1 MILFSI
7 PYKFNIFVQTEYKM
21 STIKRNFPVEGLGC
35 AACVA
40 RVENAIKSVEGVKG
54 CNVSLASNTA
64 QVEYDNSVTGAAA
77 LRKAVQAAGYDI
89 IVEED
94 ADAESEDPETLAE
107 EKAEELRRKEYR
119 RVRRDMILAVILAI
133 AVFVLQMGVKD
144 FTGKGLT
151 LFLLAAASVFWCGR
165 RFHSSALKQARHFSV
180 GMDTLVSISTLI
192 SFIFSTFNLVF
203 PSVLAPEG
211 GKAPLYFDSAAM
223 ITAFI
228 LIGRVLEERAKYGT
242 TESIRK
248 LMTLRPKKD
257 KIKAGET
264 VKVKPGSRIPVDGKV
279 VEGNSFVDESML
291 TGEPVAVEKYEGQ
304 KVFAGTMNG
313 NGVLKVLAEKTG
325 PDTVLS
331 GIIRMVR
338 EAQASKPAIQRTVD
352 KVAAVFVPV
361 VLLIAIVTFIG
372 WLTVP
377 NASFA
382 KALLNMVSVLVI
394 ACPCA
399 LGLATPTAIVAGIGN
414 GADKGILIK
423 NADALQMG
431 HRIDSVVFDKTGTL
445 TIGEPKISKA
455 IWFSEFSRG
464 ILKAMEM
471 NSSHP
476 LSAALVAEAGDVE
489 PKKIEDFINI
499 PGKGI
504 EATYMSASY
513 FIGNSSP
520 RACPEAEL
528 WKKEGKTVVYFSSET
543 DLLAVF
549 AVEDEVRG
557 SSAEVVE
564 TLKDLGVESYLLS
577 GDNAAS
583 TGLAARKL
591 GIEKFEGGAFPA
603 DKAAFVKGLQK
614 EKHKV
619 AMVGD
624 GINDSA
630 ALASS
635 DLSVAMGGGSDI
647 AMDTAMVTIVS
658 SDIAKVPQLI
668 RLSRNTNR
676 IIKENLFW
684 AFIYNIIMIPMAAG
698 LFGFSLNPMIAAAC
712 MALSSVCVVCNSL
725 RLRKM

>member
-1 MILFSI
+1 
-7 PYKFNIFVQTEYKM
+7 M
-21 STIKRNFPVEGLGC
+21 SKISRTFPVQGLGC

-64 QVEYDNSVTGAAA
+64 LVEYDNSVTGAAA
-77 LRKAVQAAGYDI
+77 LRNAVQAAGYDI
-89 IVEED
+89 IVDED

-151 LFLLAAASVFWCGR
+151 LFLLASASVFWCGR
-165 RFHSSALKQARHFSV
+165 RFHSSALKQARTFSA

-248 LMTLRPKKD
+248 LMALRPKKD

-352 KVAAVFVPV
+352 KVAAIFVPV
-361 VLLIAIVTFIG
+361 VLLIAIATFIG

-377 NASFA
+377 DAGFA

-455 IWFSEFSRG
+455 VWFSEFSRG

-476 LSAALVAEAGDVE
+476 LAAALVAEAGDVE

-520 RACPEAEL
+520 RACPEAEQ

-564 TLKDLGVESYLLS
+564 TLKGLGVESYLLS

-603 DKAAFVKGLQK
+603 DKAAFVNGLQK

>member
-1 MILFSI
+1 
-7 PYKFNIFVQTEYKM
+7 M
-21 STIKRNFPVEGLGC
+21 STIKRTFPVEGLGC

-64 QVEYDNSVTGAAA
+64 QVEYDNSVTVAAA
-77 LRKAVQAAGYDI
+77 LKQAVQAAGYDI

-144 FTGKGLT
+144 FRGKGLT

-165 RFHSSALKQARHFSV
+165 RFHSSALKQARHFSA

-248 LMTLRPKKD
+248 LMALRPKKD
-257 KIKAGET
+257 KIKAGEI

-291 TGEPVAVEKYEGQ
+291 TGEPVGVEKYEGQ

-352 KVAAVFVPV
+352 NVAAVFVPV
-361 VLLIAIVTFIG
+361 VLLIAIATFIG

-445 TIGEPKISKA
+445 TIGEPKISKTV
-455 IWFSEFSRG
+455 WFSEFSRG

-476 LSAALVAEAGDVE
+476 LAAALVAEAGDVE

-520 RACPEAEL
+520 RACPEAEQ

>member
-1 MILFSI
+1 
-7 PYKFNIFVQTEYKM
+7 M
-21 STIKRNFPVEGLGC
+21 STIKRTFPVEGLGC

-64 QVEYDNSVTGAAA
+64 QVEYDNSVTVAAA
-77 LRKAVQAAGYDI
+77 LKQAVQAAGYDI

-144 FTGKGLT
+144 FRGKGLT

-165 RFHSSALKQARHFSV
+165 RFHSSALKQARHFSA

-248 LMTLRPKKD
+248 LMALRPKKD
-257 KIKAGET
+257 KIKAGEI

-352 KVAAVFVPV
+352 NVAAVFVPV
-361 VLLIAIVTFIG
+361 VLLIAIATFIG

-445 TIGEPKISKA
+445 TIGEPKISKTV
-455 IWFSEFSRG
+455 WFSEFSRG

-476 LSAALVAEAGDVE
+476 LAAALVAEAGDVE

-520 RACPEAEL
+520 RACPEAEQ

>member
-1 MILFSI
+1 
-7 PYKFNIFVQTEYKM
+7 M

-40 RVENAIKSVEGVKG
+40 RVENAIKSVEGVRE

-144 FTGKGLT
+144 FSGKGLT

-165 RFHSSALKQARHFSV
+165 RFHSSALKQARHFSA

-248 LMTLRPKKD
+248 LMALRPKKD

-399 LGLATPTAIVAGIGN
+399 HGLATPTAIVAGIGN

-635 DLSVAMGGGSDI
+635 DLSVAMGEGSDI

>member
-1 MILFSI
+1 
-7 PYKFNIFVQTEYKM
+7 M

-40 RVENAIKSVEGVKG
+40 RVENAIKSVEGVRE

-144 FTGKGLT
+144 FSGKGLT

-165 RFHSSALKQARHFSV
+165 RFHSSALKQARHFSA

-248 LMTLRPKKD
+248 LMALRPKKD

-352 KVAAVFVPV
+352 KVAAIFVPV
-361 VLLIAIVTFIG
+361 VLLIAIATFIG

-431 HRIDSVVFDKTGTL
+431 HRIDSIVFDKTGTL

-455 IWFSEFSRG
+455 VWFSEFSRG

-476 LSAALVAEAGDVE
+476 LAAALVAEAGEVE

-520 RACPEAEL
+520 RACPEAEQ

-564 TLKDLGVESYLLS
+564 TLKGLGVESYLLS

-635 DLSVAMGGGSDI
+635 DLSVAMGEGSDI

-676 IIKENLFW
+676 IIKEKLFW

>member
-1 MILFSI
+1 
-7 PYKFNIFVQTEYKM
+7 M
-21 STIKRNFPVEGLGC
+21 STIKRTFPVEGLGC

-40 RVENAIKSVEGVKG
+40 RVENAIKSVEGVKE

-77 LRKAVQAAGYDI
+77 LRNAVQAAGYDI

-144 FTGKGLT
+144 FSGKGLT

-165 RFHSSALKQARHFSV
+165 RFHSSALKQARHFSA

-248 LMTLRPKKD
+248 LMALRPKKD

-352 KVAAVFVPV
+352 KVAAIFVPV
-361 VLLIAIVTFIG
+361 VLLIAIATFTG

-377 NASFA
+377 DASFA

-476 LSAALVAEAGDVE
+476 LAAALVAEAGDVE

-520 RACPEAEL
+520 RACPEAEQ

-557 SSAEVVE
+557 SSAEVVQS
-564 TLKDLGVESYLLS
+564 LKGLGVESYLLS

>member
-21 STIKRNFPVEGLGC
+21 SIIKRTFPVEGLGC

-40 RVENAIKSVEGVKG
+40 RVENAIKSVEGVRG

-144 FTGKGLT
+144 FSGKGLT

-165 RFHSSALKQARHFSV
+165 RFHSSALKQARHFSA

-211 GKAPLYFDSAAM
+211 GKATLYFDSAAM

-248 LMTLRPKKD
+248 LRPKKD

-352 KVAAVFVPV
+352 KVAAIFVPI
-361 VLLIAIVTFIG
+361 VLLIAIATFIG

-377 NASFA
+377 DASFA

-471 NSSHP
+471 NSGHP
-476 LSAALVAEAGDVE
+476 LAAALVAEAGDVE
-489 PKKIEDFINI
+489 PKKISDFINI

-513 FIGNSSP
+513 FVGNSSP
-520 RACPEAEL
+520 RSCPEAEQ
-528 WKKEGKTVVYFSSET
+528 WKKEGKTVIYFSSET

-564 TLKDLGVESYLLS
+564 SLKGLGVESYLLS

-630 ALASS
+630 ALASA

>member
-1 MILFSI
+1 
-7 PYKFNIFVQTEYKM
+7 M

>member
-1 MILFSI
+1 
-7 PYKFNIFVQTEYKM
+7 M

-40 RVENAIKSVEGVKG
+40 RVENAIKSVEGVRE

-144 FTGKGLT
+144 FSGKGLT
-151 LFLLAAASVFWCGR
+151 LFLLASASVFWCGR
-165 RFHSSALKQARHFSV
+165 RFHSSALKQARHFSA

-248 LMTLRPKKD
+248 LMALRPKKD

-464 ILKAMEM
+464 IIKAMEM

>member
-1 MILFSI
+1 
-7 PYKFNIFVQTEYKM
+7 M

-40 RVENAIKSVEGVKG
+40 RVENAIKSVEGVRE

-144 FTGKGLT
+144 FSGKGLT
-151 LFLLAAASVFWCGR
+151 LFLLASASVFWCGR
-165 RFHSSALKQARHFSV
+165 RFHSSALKQARHFSA

-248 LMTLRPKKD
+248 LMALRPKKD

-352 KVAAVFVPV
+352 KVAAIFVPV
-361 VLLIAIVTFIG
+361 VLLIAIATFIG

-658 SDIAKVPQLI
+658 SDIAKGQHLI
-668 RLSRNTNR
+668 RLPRNTTSN
-676 IIKENLFW
+676 ITEYLFW

>member
-1 MILFSI
+1 
-7 PYKFNIFVQTEYKM
+7 M
-21 STIKRNFPVEGLGC
+21 SKISRTFPVQGLGC

-89 IVEED
+89 IVDED

-107 EKAEELRRKEYR
+107 EKAEEMRRKEYR

-151 LFLLAAASVFWCGR
+151 LFLLSAASVFWCGR
-165 RFHSSALKQARHFSV
+165 RFHSSALKQARHFSA

-248 LMTLRPKKD
+248 LMALRPKKD

-352 KVAAVFVPV
+352 KVAAIFVPV
-361 VLLIAIVTFIG
+361 VLLIAIATFIG

-377 NASFA
+377 DASFA

-520 RACPEAEL
+520 RACPEAEQ

-564 TLKDLGVESYLLS
+564 SLKGLGVESYLLS

>member
-1 MILFSI
+1 
-7 PYKFNIFVQTEYKM
+7 M
-21 STIKRNFPVEGLGC
+21 SKISRTFPVQGLGC

-64 QVEYDNSVTGAAA
+64 LVEYDNSVTGAAA
-77 LRKAVQAAGYDI
+77 LKKAVQAAGYDI
-89 IVEED
+89 IVDED

-151 LFLLAAASVFWCGR
+151 LFLLASASVFWCGR
-165 RFHSSALKQARHFSV
+165 RFHSSALKQARTFSA

-248 LMTLRPKKD
+248 LMALRPKKD

-352 KVAAVFVPV
+352 KVAAIFVPV
-361 VLLIAIVTFIG
+361 VLLIAIATFIG

-377 NASFA
+377 DAGFA

-455 IWFSEFSRG
+455 VWFSEFSRG

-476 LSAALVAEAGDVE
+476 LAAALVAEAGDVE

-520 RACPEAEL
+520 RACPEAEQ

-564 TLKDLGVESYLLS
+564 TLKGLGVESYLLS

-603 DKAAFVKGLQK
+603 DKAAFVNGLQK

>member
-1 MILFSI
+1 M
-7 PYKFNIFVQTEYKM
+7 M
-21 STIKRNFPVEGLGC
+21 STIKRTFPVEGLGC

-40 RVENAIKSVEGVKG
+40 RVENAIKSVEGVKE

-77 LRKAVQAAGYDI
+77 LRNAVQAAGYDI

-94 ADAESEDPETLAE
+94 ADAESEDPDTLAE

-151 LFLLAAASVFWCGR
+151 LFLLASASVFWCGR
-165 RFHSSALKQARHFSV
+165 RFHSSALKQARNFSA

-248 LMTLRPKKD
+248 LMALRPKKD

-361 VLLIAIVTFIG
+361 VLLIAIATFIG

-476 LSAALVAEAGDVE
+476 LAAALVAEAGDVE

-520 RACPEAEL
+520 RACPEAEQ

-564 TLKDLGVESYLLS
+564 TLKGLGVESYLLS

-603 DKAAFVKGLQK
+603 DKAAFVNGLQK

>member
-1 MILFSI
+1 
-7 PYKFNIFVQTEYKM
+7 M
-21 STIKRNFPVEGLGC
+21 STIKRTFPVEGLGC

-40 RVENAIKSVEGVKG
+40 RVENAIKSVEGVRE

-144 FTGKGLT
+144 FRGKGLT

-165 RFHSSALKQARHFSV
+165 RFHSSALKQARHFSA

-248 LMTLRPKKD
+248 LMALRPKKD
-257 KIKAGET
+257 KIKAGEI
-264 VKVKPGSRIPVDGKV
+264 VKVKPGFRIPVDGKV

-291 TGEPVAVEKYEGQ
+291 TGEPVGVEKYEGQ

-352 KVAAVFVPV
+352 NVAAVFVPV
-361 VLLIAIVTFIG
+361 VLLIAIATFIG

-445 TIGEPKISKA
+445 TIGEPKISKTV
-455 IWFSEFSRG
+455 WFSEFSRG

-476 LSAALVAEAGDVE
+476 LAAALVAEAGDVE

-520 RACPEAEL
+520 RACPEAEQ

-668 RLSRNTNR
+668 RLSRNANR

>member
-1 MILFSI
+1 M
-7 PYKFNIFVQTEYKM
+7 M
-21 STIKRNFPVEGLGC
+21 STIKRTFPVEGLGC

-40 RVENAIKSVEGVKG
+40 RVENAIKSVEGVKE

-77 LRKAVQAAGYDI
+77 LRNAVQAAGYDI

-165 RFHSSALKQARHFSV
+165 RFHSSALKQARHFSA

-248 LMTLRPKKD
+248 LMALRPKKD

-361 VLLIAIVTFIG
+361 VLLIAIATFIG

-476 LSAALVAEAGDVE
+476 LAAALVAEAGDVE

-520 RACPEAEL
+520 RACPEAEQ

-564 TLKDLGVESYLLS
+564 TLKGLGVESYLLS

-591 GIEKFEGGAFPA
+591 RIEKFEGGAFPA
-603 DKAAFVKGLQK
+603 DKAAFVKGLQR

-684 AFIYNIIMIPMAAG
+684 AFIYNIIMIPMAVG

>member
-1 MILFSI
+1 
-7 PYKFNIFVQTEYKM
+7 M

-248 LMTLRPKKD
+248 LMALRPKKD

-361 VLLIAIVTFIG
+361 VLLIAIVTCIG

>member
-1 MILFSI
+1 
-7 PYKFNIFVQTEYKM
+7 M
-21 STIKRNFPVEGLGC
+21 SKISRTFPVQGLGC

-165 RFHSSALKQARHFSV
+165 RFHSSALKQARHFSA

-248 LMTLRPKKD
+248 LMALRPKKD

-352 KVAAVFVPV
+352 KVAAIFVPI
-361 VLLIAIVTFIG
+361 VLLIAIATFID

-377 NASFA
+377 DASFA

-445 TIGEPKISKA
+445 TIGEPKISKSV
-455 IWFSEFSRG
+455 WFSEFSRG

-476 LSAALVAEAGDVE
+476 LAAALVAEAGDVE

-513 FIGNSSP
+513 YIGNSSP
-520 RACPEAEL
+520 LACPEAEQ

-564 TLKDLGVESYLLS
+564 TLKGLGVESYLLS
-577 GDNAAS
+577 GDNTAS

>member
-1 MILFSI
+1 
-7 PYKFNIFVQTEYKM
+7 M
-21 STIKRNFPVEGLGC
+21 SKISRTFPVQGLGC

-89 IVEED
+89 IVDED

-107 EKAEELRRKEYR
+107 EKAEEMRRKEYR

-151 LFLLAAASVFWCGR
+151 LFLLSAASVFWCGR
-165 RFHSSALKQARHFSV
+165 RFHSSALKQARHFSA

-248 LMTLRPKKD
+248 LMALRPKKD

-352 KVAAVFVPV
+352 KVAAIFVPV
-361 VLLIAIVTFIG
+361 VLLIAIATFIG

-377 NASFA
+377 DASFA

-476 LSAALVAEAGDVE
+476 LAAALVAEAGDVE

-520 RACPEAEL
+520 RACPEAEQ

-564 TLKDLGVESYLLS
+564 SLKGLGVESYLLS

>member
-1 MILFSI
+1 M
-7 PYKFNIFVQTEYKM
+7 M
-21 STIKRNFPVEGLGC
+21 STIKRTFPVEGLGC

-40 RVENAIKSVEGVKG
+40 RVENAIKSVEGVKE

-77 LRKAVQAAGYDI
+77 LRNAVQAAGYDI

-94 ADAESEDPETLAE
+94 ADAESEDPDTLAE

-151 LFLLAAASVFWCGR
+151 LFLLASASVFWCGR
-165 RFHSSALKQARHFSV
+165 RFHSSALKQARTFSA

-248 LMTLRPKKD
+248 LMALRPKKD

-361 VLLIAIVTFIG
+361 VLLIAIATFIG

-476 LSAALVAEAGDVE
+476 LAAALVAEAGDVE

-520 RACPEAEL
+520 RACPEAEQ

-564 TLKDLGVESYLLS
+564 TLKGLGVESYLLS

-603 DKAAFVKGLQK
+603 DKAAFVNGLQK

>member
-1 MILFSI
+1 
-7 PYKFNIFVQTEYKM
+7 M
-21 STIKRNFPVEGLGC
+21 STIKRTFPVEGLGC

-40 RVENAIKSVEGVKG
+40 RVENAIKSVEGVKE

-151 LFLLAAASVFWCGR
+151 LFLLASASVFWCGR
-165 RFHSSALKQARHFSV
+165 RFHSSALKQARHFSA

-192 SFIFSTFNLVF
+192 SFIFSSFNLVF

-248 LMTLRPKKD
+248 LMALRPKKD

-352 KVAAVFVPV
+352 KVAAIFVPV
-361 VLLIAIVTFIG
+361 VLLISIATFIG

-377 NASFA
+377 DASFA

-476 LSAALVAEAGDVE
+476 LAAALVAEAGDVE

-520 RACPEAEL
+520 RACPEAEQ

-564 TLKDLGVESYLLS
+564 TLKGLGVESYLLS

-635 DLSVAMGGGSDI
+635 DLSVAMGWGSDI

>member
-1 MILFSI
+1 
-7 PYKFNIFVQTEYKM
+7 M

-40 RVENAIKSVEGVKG
+40 RVENAIKSVEGVRE

-144 FTGKGLT
+144 FSGKGLT
-151 LFLLAAASVFWCGR
+151 LFLLASASVFWCGR
-165 RFHSSALKQARHFSV
+165 RFHSSALKQARHFSA

-192 SFIFSTFNLVF
+192 SFIFRTFNLVF

-248 LMTLRPKKD
+248 LMALRPKKD

-528 WKKEGKTVVYFSSET
+528 WKKEGKTVVYFSSAT

>member
-1 MILFSI
+1 
-7 PYKFNIFVQTEYKM
+7 M

-248 LMTLRPKKD
+248 LMALRPKKD

>member
-1 MILFSI
+1 
-7 PYKFNIFVQTEYKM
+7 M

-40 RVENAIKSVEGVKG
+40 RVENAIKSVEGVRE

-144 FTGKGLT
+144 FSGKGLT
-151 LFLLAAASVFWCGR
+151 LFLLASASVFWCGR
-165 RFHSSALKQARHFSV
+165 RFHSSALKQARHFSA

-192 SFIFSTFNLVF
+192 SFIFSSFNLVF

-248 LMTLRPKKD
+248 LMALRPKKD
-257 KIKAGET
+257 KIKAGEI

-291 TGEPVAVEKYEGQ
+291 TGEPVGVEKYEGQ

-352 KVAAVFVPV
+352 NVAAVFVPV
-361 VLLIAIVTFIG
+361 VLLIAIATFIG

-445 TIGEPKISKA
+445 TIGEPKISKTV
-455 IWFSEFSRG
+455 WFSEFSRG

-476 LSAALVAEAGDVE
+476 LAAALVAEAGDVE

-520 RACPEAEL
+520 RACPEAEQ

-668 RLSRNTNR
+668 RLSRNANR

>member
-1 MILFSI
+1 
-7 PYKFNIFVQTEYKM
+7 M

-40 RVENAIKSVEGVKG
+40 RVENAIKSVEGVRE

-144 FTGKGLT
+144 FSGKGLT
-151 LFLLAAASVFWCGR
+151 LFLLASASVFWCGR
-165 RFHSSALKQARHFSV
+165 RFHSSALKQARHFSA

-248 LMTLRPKKD
+248 LMALRPKKD

>member
-1 MILFSI
+1 
-7 PYKFNIFVQTEYKM
+7 M
-21 STIKRNFPVEGLGC
+21 STIKRTFPVEGLGC

-40 RVENAIKSVEGVKG
+40 RVEGAIKTVEGVKE

-64 QVEYDNSVTGAAA
+64 QVVYDNAATKA
-77 LRKAVQAAGYDI
+77 SELRKAVQAAGYDI
-89 IVEED
+89 IVED
-94 ADAESEDPETLAE
+94 DSDAESEDPESVAE
-107 EKAEELRRKEYR
+107 EKADELRRKEYR
-119 RVRRDMILAVILAI
+119 SLRRDMILAIVLAL
-133 AVFVLQMGVKD
+133 AVFIFQMGVKD
-144 FTGKGLT
+144 FHGKGITIFMLS
-151 LFLLAAASVFWCGR
+151 AVSVFWCGR
-165 RFHSSALKQARHFSV
+165 RFHTSAIKQARHFSA

-192 SFIFSTFNLVF
+192 SFIFSTFNLIF

-211 GKAPLYFDSAAM
+211 GTAPLYFDSATM

-248 LMTLRPKKD
+248 LMALRPKKD

-264 VKVKPGSRIPVDGKV
+264 VKVKPGSRIPVDGVV

-291 TGEPVAVEKYEGQ
+291 TGEPLAVEKYEGK
-304 KVFAGTMNG
+304 KVFAGTLNG
-313 NGVLKVLAEKTG
+313 DGVLKVLAEKTG
-325 PDTVLS
+325 SDTMLS

-338 EAQASKPAIQRTVD
+338 EAQGSKPAIQRTVD

-361 VLLIAIVTFIG
+361 VLLIAIATFIG

-377 NASFA
+377 GAGFA

-423 NADALQMG
+423 NADALQLA
-431 HRIDSVVFDKTGTL
+431 HKIDALVFDKTGTL
-445 TIGEPKISKA
+445 TMGEPRISQS

-471 NSSHP
+471 NSGHP
-476 LSAALVAEAGDVE
+476 LAAALVTEAGDVE
-489 PKKIEDFINI
+489 PKKISDFINI

-520 RACPEAEL
+520 RTSPEAEQ

-543 DLLAVF
+543 DLLAIF
-549 AVEDEVRG
+549 AVEDELRG
-557 SSAEVVE
+557 SAADVIEE
-564 TLKDLGVESYLLS
+564 LKGFGIENYLLS
-577 GDNAAS
+577 GDTSAS
-583 TGLAARKL
+583 TGLTARKL
-591 GIEKFEGGAFPA
+591 GIDKFEGSAYPA
-603 DKAAFVKGLQK
+603 DKVAYIKELQK
-614 EKHKV
+614 GRHKV

-630 ALASS
+630 ALASA

-647 AMDTAMVTIVS
+647 AMDSAMVTIVS

-668 RLSRNTNR
+668 VLSRNTNR

-684 AFIYNIIMIPMAAG
+684 AFIYNVLMIPMAAG
-698 LFGFSLNPMIAAAC
+698 LFGFCLNPMIAAAC

-725 RLRKM
+725 RLRNK